1 MIPDFVIKSKDAARE
16 YKMTLLQ
23 FGHAADGNV
32 HQEILKSG
40 LEEKDWRERY
50 PLLKQKIFQLS
61 SKMGGYIT
69 AEHGIGLTKKD
80 DMYRTLSKK
89 EIDLMS
95 RIKSI
100 FDPNN
105 ILTPGKVIDI
115 DTI

>member
-1 MIPDFVIKSKDAARE
+1 
-16 YKMTLLQ
+16 
-23 FGHAADGNV
+23 
-32 HQEILKSG
+32 
-40 LEEKDWRERY
+40 
-50 PLLKQKIFQLS
+50 
-61 SKMGGYIT
+61 MGGYIT

-105 ILTPGKVIDI
+105 ILNPGKVIDMDMI
-115 DTI
+115 